1 MEYAEGCSYIYPG
14 ARHIVSARQQWMTD
28 EILRLMDNRRR
39 EKARGGDR
47 YEELNR
53 RVRTECRKTTER
65 WLTEKCF
72 EIYHTQVKHDLFNL
86 PKKIKELFE
95 IEFLIFFSENTQRKQ
110 QEGVLRDANNSILV
124 GAKEKRERWEEYVK
138 DLFNDVRPE
147 KPSKGDAF

>member
-1 MEYAEGCSYIYPG
+1 MEYAEGCSLL
-14 ARHIVSARQQWMTD
+14 SARQQWMTD

-110 QEGVLRDANNSILV
+110 QEGVLGMPITVFWWAL
-124 GAKEKRERWEEYVK
+124 KKRG
-138 DLFNDVRPE
+138 NDG
-147 KPSKGDAF
+147 KNM